1 MSASFPPHS
10 ATIGVRFSAQ
20 AAMTFFA
27 VAAEPVN
34 AILLTAL
41 RARQAPVSPAPGTS
55 CSTGCS
61 GTTSP
66 NELTPPAAAG
76 PVSSLG
82 FTTTSAPQAPRSP
95 APVPGCSPAGS
106 GPTSANGL
114 TPAVGASLVSS
125 LGLNTTAF
133 PAASAYAIEPMGVN
147 TG

>member
-1 MSASFPPHS
+1 MPRQACPPLDSAPQAAASAAASRSASAATMNASFPPHS

-41 RARQAPVSPAPGTS
+41 RARQAPVSPAPVTS

-61 GTTSP
+61 GTTSA
-66 NELTPPAAAG
+66 NEPT
-76 PVSSLG
+76 
-82 FTTTSAPQAPRSP
+82 SP
-95 APVPGCSPAGS
+95 APTAG
-106 GPTSANGL
+106 
-114 TPAVGASLVSS
+114 VSS

-133 PAASAYAIEPMGVN
+133 PAASAYSIEAMGVN
-147 TG
+147 TGEVH